1 MSMRISSP
9 PPSTSSS
16 AKNTICA
23 LASAPGR
30 AGVAVV
36 RVSGPQALD
45 GLKSLTGR
53 SEFESRLATLC
64 SLRHPVTREILDQA
78 LVLYFQGP
86 GSYTGEDVVE
96 YHLHGGRAVTDT
108 ALEVL
113 VKLPGH
119 RLAEPGEFTRRA
131 FENGRMDLTAAEA
144 VADLIEAETE
154 AQRAQALAQM
164 GGALA
169 GLYNGWAER
178 LKGVLAHLEA
188 DIEFP
193 DEDLPDGLSPQ
204 IFEDAGVLAEEVAA
218 HLDDGRRG
226 ERLREG
232 VHVAIL
238 GAPNAGKSSLMNAL
252 VRRNVAIVSD
262 IAGTTRD
269 VIEAYLNIGGYP
281 VILSDTAGLRPG
293 QVGSSG
299 HDGLEAE
306 GIRRAIERA
315 GEAHI
320 KVLLFDGTSEMP
332 DPHTLNL
339 IDENSLLVVNKT
351 DDVLS
356 RNHIESAIPVS
367 VKTGH
372 NLSLLVDALR
382 DRLVGMMSGQAGG
395 PSSSSSPSLSPTRRR
410 HREALEEALACLQR
424 SAQAKLPEL
433 AAEDLRLAMRAIGR
447 ITGRVDVEDL
457 LDSIFSD
464 FCIGK

>member
-1 MSMRISSP
+1 MNTPAARNASKNANR
-9 PPSTSSS
+9 
-16 AKNTICA
+16 NTIYA

-30 AGVAVV
+30 AGVAVL
-36 RVSGPQALD
+36 RASGSQALE
-45 GLKSLTGR
+45 GLQALTGR
-53 SEFESRLATLC
+53 SVFEPRQAALCHLCHPISRETLD
-64 SLRHPVTREILDQA
+64 RA
-78 LVLYFQGP
+78 LVLFFEGP
-86 GSYTGEDVVE
+86 ASYTGEDVAE
-96 YHLHGGRAVTDT
+96 YHLHGGRAVTDAVLE
-108 ALEVL
+108 ALA
-113 VKLPGH
+113 KLPGH

-144 VADLIEAETE
+144 VADLVEAETE

-164 GGALA
+164 DGALA
-169 GLYNGWAER
+169 GLYDGWTDR
-178 LKGVLAHLEA
+178 LRRALAHLEA

-193 DEDLPDGLSPQ
+193 DEDLPDGMSPQ
-204 IFEDAGVLAEEVAA
+204 ILEEARIMGEEIAA
-218 HLDDGRRG
+218 HLDDGHRG

-293 QVGSSG
+293 EIGAQG

-306 GIRRAIERA
+306 GMRRAIERA
-315 GEAHI
+315 GEADLKI
-320 KVLLFDGTSEMP
+320 LLFDGTAEMP

-339 IDENSLLVVNKT
+339 IDESSLLVVNKM

-356 RNHIESAIPVS
+356 TNYIDSAVPVS
-367 VKTGH
+367 AKTGH
-372 NLSLLVDALR
+372 NIGLLTDTLR
-382 DRLVGMMSGQAGG
+382 DRLAGMAAGG
-395 PSSSSSPSLSPTRRR
+395 RTGPSPTRRR
-410 HREALEEALACLQR
+410 HREALEEALESLRRAVGA
-424 SAQAKLPEL
+424 SLPEL

-457 LDSIFSD
+457 LDVIFRD